1 MILVHTEEE
10 LELTNEPAICVIGAT
25 STVVK
30 DRFTGV
36 PHKTYIRVC
45 RQNEAACM
53 RETYLFDAACDGGE
67 SERVSYDEF
76 RKVRSRLVFGE
87 DGANVYSSKD
97 GIAVLELRKM
107 ITGKGGD

>member
-10 LELTNEPAICVIGAT
+10 LETAKEPAICVIGAT

-36 PHKTYIRVC
+36 PHKVYIRVC

-53 RETYLFDAACDGGE
+53 REIYLFDTACGGGE
-67 SERVSYDEF
+67 SERVSYDGF
-76 RKVRSRLVFGE
+76 RKARSRLAFGE
-87 DGANVYSSKD
+87 DGANVYSIKD
-97 GIAVLELRKM
+97 GIVVLELRKM
-107 ITGKGGD
+107 ITEKGGD